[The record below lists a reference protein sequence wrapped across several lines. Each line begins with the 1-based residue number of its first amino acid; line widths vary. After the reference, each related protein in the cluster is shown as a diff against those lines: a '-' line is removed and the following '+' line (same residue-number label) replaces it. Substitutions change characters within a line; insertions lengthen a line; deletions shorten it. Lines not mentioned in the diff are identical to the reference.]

1 MVDIDYDQKWGEAL
15 TEAQET
21 AKYLGYRKVTP
32 GCILIGLL
40 RTEDTLAE
48 LVLRNEWVTFENA
61 LKIVPKIDRVSG
73 SRNSSYGDDIPYDN
87 SAVNIV
93 DLAKQSGVEME
104 HGYRGPEHLVCGL
117 GMSEEP
123 EVVKMLGLLGT
134 NGSRLNDGVRN
145 LLGFPRTV
153 A

>member
-48 LVLRNEWVTFENA
+48 LVLRNE
-61 LKIVPKIDRVSG
+61 
-73 SRNSSYGDDIPYDN
+73 
-87 SAVNIV
+87 
-93 DLAKQSGVEME
+93 
-104 HGYRGPEHLVCGL
+104 
-117 GMSEEP
+117 
-123 EVVKMLGLLGT
+123 
-134 NGSRLNDGVRN
+134 
-145 LLGFPRTV
+145 
-153 A
+153 